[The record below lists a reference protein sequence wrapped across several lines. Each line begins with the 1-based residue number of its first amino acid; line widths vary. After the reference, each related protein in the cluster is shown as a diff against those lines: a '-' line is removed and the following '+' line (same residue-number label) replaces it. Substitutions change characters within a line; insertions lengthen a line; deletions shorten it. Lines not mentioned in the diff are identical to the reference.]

1 MNKSLNLKLW
11 TGLFLSAVF
20 MYLAL
25 RGVDLAKVW
34 GVIKSADLFYI
45 LLIVVLTFFQFM
57 VRTWRWAIL
66 LEPIKQTGFLNRLS
80 TTLIGFGA
88 NSIFPARMGEFI
100 RANYLGHRERI
111 SASSAFGTIVVERL
125 FDGFTLLLVLVIGLL
140 GTKFTAEW
148 QSVSDKLRIT
158 GFILLPSYLIFLLF
172 LLCLRYRTEYFLRL
186 FDRLLF
192 FLPSSPRTR
201 VIDAIEN
208 FSLGIV
214 LVRNP
219 LKWILIVF
227 YSLLVWFL
235 NLYQVELVEN
245 AIGLDL
251 PFLAAFL
258 IMSMASFGVMIPSAP
273 GYVGTFHLS
282 VQYGFIF
289 YGVGKEEA
297 LSAAILWHAVVFFP
311 TLLFGLVSFLL
322 LNIPLAK
329 PLREVGIG
337 NQEK

>member
-1 MNKSLNLKLW
+1 MNKSWNLKLW

-25 RGVDLAKVW
+25 RGVDLGRVW
-34 GVIKSADLFYI
+34 AVIKSAHPFYI
-45 LLIVVLTFFQFM
+45 LLIVGLTFFQFV

-66 LEPIKQTGFLNRLS
+66 LEPIKTTGFLNRLS

-125 FDGFTLLLVLVIGLL
+125 FDGFTLLLILVIGLL
-140 GTKFTAEW
+140 GTEFTAEW
-148 QSVSDKLRIT
+148 RSVSEKLRIT
-158 GFILLPSYLIFLLF
+158 GFILLPSYLVFLMF
-172 LLCLRYRTEYFLRL
+172 LLCLRYRTGYFLKL

-192 FLPSSPRTR
+192 FLPSSPRAR
-201 VIDAIEN
+201 IINAVEN

-214 LVRNP
+214 LVKNP

-235 NLYQVELVEN
+235 NLYQVEFVEN
-245 AIGLDL
+245 ALGLDL

-289 YGVGKEEA
+289 FGVGKEEA

-311 TLLFGLVSFLL
+311 TIMFGLVSFLL
-322 LNIPLAK
+322 LNFLSGRPLG
-329 PLREVGIG
+329 EVGIVR
-337 NQEK
+337 NE